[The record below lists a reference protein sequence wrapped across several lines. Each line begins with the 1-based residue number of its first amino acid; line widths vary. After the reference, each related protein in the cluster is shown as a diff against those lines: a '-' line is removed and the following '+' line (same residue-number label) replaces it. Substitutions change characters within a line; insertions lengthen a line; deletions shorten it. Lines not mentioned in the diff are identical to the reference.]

1 MHEDIGRAKDQR
13 KRLLIRKLEETSN
26 FNNKAKLL
34 EFLLSVCLAR
44 DYIFSGFLCR

>member
-13 KRLLIRKLEETSN
+13 KRLLIRKLETSN